1 MINRQVLGGK
11 WHELAGRLKA
21 KWGQLADDDLL
32 TFNGNVEQLI
42 GRIQHK
48 TGETREAVERF
59 LDQLTDEGS
68 SVLSGVRD
76 KVEETAGQA
85 ADSAR
90 ESYEA
95 LRQGYAEAEK
105 VVQQRPG
112 QAVAIAFGLGLLG
125 GLGVA
130 LLLRDRNHESK
141 LMQGRA
147 AAEHFGR
154 QMLDALA
161 GIMPDSLTK
170 KPRG

>member
-1 MINRQVLGGK
+1 MISQQVLDGK
-11 WHELAGRLKA
+11 WHEISGRLKA
-21 KWGQLADDDLL
+21 KWGKLADDDLR
-32 TFNGNVEQLI
+32 TFDGNVEQLV
-42 GRIQHK
+42 GWLQHK

-68 SVLSGVRD
+68 GIFSSVRD
-76 KVEETAGQA
+76 RVEETAGQA

-90 ESYEA
+90 EGYEA
-95 LRQGYAEAEK
+95 MRQGYAEAEK
-105 VVQQRPG
+105 VVQHRPG
-112 QAVAIAFGLGLLG
+112 QAVAVAFGLGLLG

-130 LLLRDRNHESK
+130 LLLRGRNHESRFS
-141 LMQGRA
+141 QGRA

-161 GIMPDSLTK
+161 EIMPDSRTR

>member
-1 MINRQVLGGK
+1 MINQQVLGGQ
-11 WHELAGRLKA
+11 WHELSGRLKA
-21 KWGQLADDDLL
+21 KWGKLSDDDLR

-42 GRIQHK
+42 GRIEHK
-48 TGETREAVERF
+48 TGETRDDIERF
-59 LDQLTDEGS
+59 LDQLTDED
-68 SVLSGVRD
+68 SGVFSAVRD
-76 KVEETAGQA
+76 KVEESAGQA
-85 ADSAR
+85 AESAR
-90 ESYEA
+90 EGYEA

-125 GLGVA
+125 GLSVA

-141 LMQGRA
+141 FSQGRA

-154 QMLDALA
+154 HMLDALA

>member
-1 MINRQVLGGK
+1 MINQQVLGGK
-11 WHELAGRLKA
+11 WHELSGRLKA
-21 KWGQLADDDLL
+21 KWGELSDDDLR
-32 TFNGNVEQLI
+32 TFNGNLEQLV

-48 TGETREAVERF
+48 TGETREDIEGF

-68 SVLSGVRD
+68 GAFSAVRD
-76 KVEETAGQA
+76 KVEATAGQA
-85 ADSAR
+85 AESAR
-90 ESYEA
+90 EGYEA
-95 LRQGYAEAEK
+95 LLQGYAEAEK
-105 VVQQRPG
+105 VVQRRPG
-112 QAVAIAFGLGLLG
+112 QAVAVAFGLGLLG

-130 LLLRDRNHESK
+130 LLLRDRNHESRFS
-141 LMQGRA
+141 QGRA

>member
-1 MINRQVLGGK
+1 MINQQVLDGK
-11 WHELAGRLKA
+11 WHELAGRIKA
-21 KWGQLADDDLL
+21 KWGQLADDDLRI
-32 TFNGNVEQLI
+32 FNGNIEQLI
-42 GRIQHK
+42 GRIQQK

-59 LDQLTDEGS
+59 LDQLTGEASG
-68 SVLSGVRD
+68 VFSGVRD
-76 KVEETAGQA
+76 KVEETADEA
-85 ADSAR
+85 AESAR
-90 ESYEA
+90 EGYEA

-112 QAVAIAFGLGLLG
+112 QAVAIAFGLGILG

-130 LLLRDRNHESK
+130 LLLRGNHESK
-141 LMQGRA
+141 FSQGRA
-147 AAEHFGR
+147 AAEHLGR

>member
-1 MINRQVLGGK
+1 MINQQVLGGK
-11 WHELAGRLKA
+11 WHELSGKLKA
-21 KWGQLADDDLL
+21 KWGKLSDDDVRS
-32 TFNGNVEQLI
+32 FNGNVEQLV

-59 LDQLTDEGS
+59 LDQLTDES
-68 SVLSGVRD
+68 SGVFSGVRD

-90 ESYEA
+90 EGYEA

-130 LLLRDRNHESK
+130 LLLRDRNHESRFV
-141 LMQGRA
+141 QGRA

-154 QMLDALA
+154 QMLDAVA
-161 GIMPDSLTK
+161 GIIPDSLMK
-170 KPRG
+170 NHRG

>member
-1 MINRQVLGGK
+1 MINQQVLGGK
-11 WHELAGRLKA
+11 WHELSGRLKA
-21 KWGQLADDDLL
+21 QWGKLTDDDLR
-32 TFNGNVEQLI
+32 TFNGNLEQLV

-48 TGETREAVERF
+48 TGETREDIERF

-68 SVLSGVRD
+68 GVFSAVRD
-76 KVEETAGQA
+76 KVEATAGQA
-85 ADSAR
+85 TESAR
-90 ESYEA
+90 EGYEA
-95 LRQGYAEAEK
+95 LHQGYAEAEK

-130 LLLRDRNHESK
+130 LLLRNRNHESRFS
-141 LMQGRA
+141 QSRA

-154 QMLDALA
+154 QMLDTLA

>member
-1 MINRQVLGGK
+1 MIDQQVLDHQWRELCGK
-11 WHELAGRLKA
+11 LKE
-21 KWGQLADDDLL
+21 KWSKLSDDDLR
-32 TFNGNVEQLI
+32 TVNGNLEQLV

-48 TGETREAVERF
+48 TGEAREDIERF
-59 LDQLTDEGS
+59 LDEITDEGS
-68 SVLSGVRD
+68 GVFSSVRNKFD
-76 KVEETAGQA
+76 ETAGQA
-85 ADSAR
+85 AESAR
-90 ESYEA
+90 DGYEA

-130 LLLRDRNHESK
+130 LLLRDRNHESRFS
-141 LMQGRA
+141 QGRA
-147 AAEHFGR
+147 AADHFGR

-161 GIMPDSLTK
+161 EIMPDSLTK

>member
-1 MINRQVLGGK
+1 MINQQVLGGQ
-11 WHELAGRLKA
+11 WHELSGRLKA
-21 KWGQLADDDLL
+21 KWDKLSDDDLR
-32 TFNGNVEQLI
+32 TFNGNLEQLV

-48 TGETREAVERF
+48 TGEAREDIERF
-59 LDQLTDEGS
+59 LDEITDEDSGVLS
-68 SVLSGVRD
+68 SVRSKFD
-76 KVEETAGQA
+76 ETAGQA
-85 ADSAR
+85 AESAR
-90 ESYEA
+90 EGYDA

-130 LLLRDRNHESK
+130 LLLRGRTHESSFAH
-141 LMQGRA
+141 GRA